1 MEILLL
7 GQHIIKNILQHQQFA
22 KRLAELLRTHP
33 DLFISDDVCCHSQ
46 PRFDEAAKLF
56 HKLGRVVALI
66 MVHLQI
72 TANVITDEGIWIG
85 SKSSA
90 KLLTSGWCR
99 RIFL

>member
-1 MEILLL
+1 M
-7 GQHIIKNILQHQQFA
+7 GQHITKNILQHQQFA
-22 KRLAELLRTHP
+22 KSFAELLGTHP
-33 DLFISDDVCCHSQ
+33 DLFIGDDICCHSQ

-56 HKLGRVVALI
+56 HKLGEVVALI